1 MIYELIVFIS
11 ILRMSRWFKSLCPRL
26 PAASM
31 KLRMPAP
38 LVLNTSTKM
47 RMQSDRAF
55 SPPSTQKKNN
65 KNENDSKLRYPSRR
79 VSGGESYQNRS
90 SDMIRICKILPP
102 LLRPFKKK
110 PTKQKI
116 EKIRISGI
124 FFKHLLYIRSFPSI
138 LER

>member
-110 PTKQKI
+110 TNKTENRKNQN
-116 EKIRISGI
+116 IRY
-124 FFKHLLYIRSFPSI
+124 FFLNTYYTYEAFHQF
-138 LER
+138 